1 MGWVGMQSDT
11 HSAAF
16 ERAER
21 DNHASNG
28 WSHDD
33 GGACAQRVVTSSCTM
48 LIESVSREKVM
59 SINGEWRRREACN
72 DESAIITCDVNGT
85 PPSPSLYSHNYILLL
100 SHSLSVLFTITPL
113 TLTPSGVLDSN
124 PPSSFH

>member
-11 HSAAF
+11 DSAAF

-21 DNHASNG
+21 ENHASNG
-28 WSHDD
+28 WWHDD
-33 GGACAQRVVTSSCTM
+33 DGACAQRVVRSSCTM

-100 SHSLSVLFTITPL
+100 SSLSLSLSLF
-113 TLTPSGVLDSN
+113 
-124 PPSSFH
+124 SSQSLC